1 MAISTRG
8 PRNTLVLDRNCVPVN
23 AVCDQLCI
31 GTETKVIQKRFAVSI
46 DEIYSCAEAWV
57 DTRSCT
63 EQDFIKLSV
72 FSNDGE
78 FDVSTTGITD
88 YVFLSLLALGRLT
101 HPEVTNASML
111 HAFGLESIIT
121 DCCFDIVG
129 GNTHYEMSELHTIVF
144 DEFSRNY
151 GEIDKPAAKQ
161 LLRWLQVDD
170 STIEEFDE

>member
-23 AVCDQLCI
+23 TICDQLCI
-31 GTETKVIQKRFAVSI
+31 GTDIKVIQKRFTVSV

-57 DTRSCT
+57 DTRTCT

-72 FSNDGE
+72 FSHDGE

-88 YVFLSLLALGRLT
+88 FVFLSILTLGRLT
-101 HPEVTNASML
+101 HPEVTNANML

-121 DCCFDIVG
+121 DCCFDIIG
-129 GNTHYEMSELHTIVF
+129 GNTHYEMSELHSIVF
-144 DEFSRNY
+144 DEFTRNY
-151 GEIDKPAAKQ
+151 GPVDKASAKE
-161 LLRWLQVDD
+161 LLRWLKVDND
-170 STIEEFDE
+170 TIEEFDE